1 MVKRLYADLGLAVV
15 ALIWG
20 STFPVVKIAL
30 DSMSPFAFNTVRFFV
45 ACLFF
50 IPFLKRGD
58 FKDGFKIGV
67 VSFLGYTFQTVG
79 LDYTTATN
87 AGFITSTYVVLAP
100 IISWLVYKDV
110 FDRRDVFGVFLALV
124 GFYFLSGYSGFNI
137 GDILMLFCALFFG
150 AEIAMISH
158 YSRLSNPTMLAFW
171 QAFAIFILSAPFAAF
186 TTTKFEINM
195 TVIAAL
201 LITAFFATFVAKML
215 QNWLQ
220 SYTKSSDA
228 AVILSLEGV
237 FAHLFSVLF
246 LAEILNLTQYF
257 GALLILIA
265 VIIVS
270 LRE

>member
-1 MVKRLYADLGLAVV
+1 MKRLQADAGLVVV
-15 ALIWG
+15 AVIWG

-30 DSMSPFAFNTVRFFV
+30 ESMSPFAFNAVRFFI

-50 IPFLKRGD
+50 LPFLNGWD
-58 FKDGFKIGV
+58 FKNGFKIGTA
-67 VSFLGYTFQTVG
+67 SFLGYTFQTVG

-110 FDRRDVFGVFLALV
+110 IDRRDVFGVLLAFV
-124 GFYFLSGYSGFNI
+124 GFYFLSGYEGFNV

-171 QAFAIFILSAPFAAF
+171 QSFTIFALSTPFAAF
-186 TTTKFEINM
+186 TTVKFEINT
-195 TVIAAL
+195 TVIACL
-201 LITAFFATFVAKML
+201 LITAFFATFIAKML

-237 FAHLFSVLF
+237 FAHLFSVVF
-246 LAEILNLTQYF
+246 LAEILTVTQYF
-257 GALLILIA
+257 GAFLILIA
-265 VIIVS
+265 VIAVS
-270 LRE
+270 LRK

>member
-1 MVKRLYADLGLAVV
+1 MRRLHADLGLMVV

-20 STFPVVKIAL
+20 STFPVVKVAL
-30 DSMSPFAFNTVRFFV
+30 ESMSPFAFNTVRFFI

-50 IPFLKRGD
+50 LPFLRGWD
-58 FKDGFKIGV
+58 FKAGFKIGIA
-67 VSFLGYTFQTVG
+67 SFLGYTFQTVG
-79 LDYTTATN
+79 LEYTTATN

-100 IISWLVYKDV
+100 IISWLVYKDL
-110 FDRRDVFGVFLALV
+110 FDRRDVFGVFLAFI
-124 GFYFLSGYSGFNI
+124 GFYFLSGYSGFNF

-158 YSRLSNPTMLAFW
+158 YSRISNPTMLAFW
-171 QAFAIFILSAPFAAF
+171 QSFAIFILSAPFAAF
-186 TTTKFEINM
+186 TTLKFEVNT
-195 TVIAAL
+195 TVVAAL

-237 FAHLFSVLF
+237 FSHLFSVL
-246 LAEILNLTQYF
+246 LLTEMLSLTQYF
-257 GALLILIA
+257 GAFLILVA

-270 LRE
+270 LRD

>member
-1 MVKRLYADLGLAVV
+1 MKRLYADLGLALV

-20 STFPVVKIAL
+20 STFPIVKIAL
-30 DSMSPFAFNTVRFFV
+30 DSMSPFAFNTVRFFI

-50 IPFLKRGD
+50 LPFLKGWD
-58 FKDGFKIGV
+58 FKDGFKIGIA
-67 VSFLGYTFQTVG
+67 SFLGYTFQTVG

-87 AGFITSTYVVLAP
+87 GGFITSTYVVLAP

-110 FDRRDVFGVFLALV
+110 FDKRDVSGVLLAFV

-171 QAFAIFILSAPFAAF
+171 QSFAIFILSAPFAVF
-186 TTTKFEINM
+186 TTTKFEINT
-195 TVIAAL
+195 TVILCL

-237 FAHLFSVLF
+237 FAHLFSVAV
-246 LAEILNLTQYF
+246 LAEILTPVQYF
-257 GALLILIA
+257 GAFLILLA

-270 LRE
+270 LRV